1 MRARGWVAV
10 GVGAAVAAGGVA
22 AVQMGFRPL
31 PTGKWITPDGFQTP
45 VGNFPANMALSP
57 DGRYAVVTNTGYR
70 QFLTVLDSDTGAKVS
85 QVDSNGGRG
94 RDKAALYYGLA
105 FAKHG
110 DRTLLFASRGGQD
123 LVSEFEL
130 GTDGK
135 LTAVKDLHDPAP
147 NDGGKLPHHVAGVDC
162 NADGTLVYAV
172 NNQTYPQNGMHGSLS
187 VIDEASDKVVREIPL
202 GGFPLAVAAL
212 NVGPHAGH
220 RVFVTSE
227 RDGNVAVVD
236 PTDGSSVGSVETG
249 ALPAYVRL
257 NAQGTRLYVSN
268 SGSDTVSEVDTE
280 TLKVLRTF
288 LLRPAAYRGLPGS
301 TPLGLDLA
309 PDGKRLFVAM
319 GDLNAVAVVDLDKG
333 DLAGY
338 LPAGWYPTSALVAQK
353 GDRLLVA
360 NAKGVKARNPNG
372 TPVRKGAQNQYGPVI
387 LEGTVS
393 NLDLS
398 QALDDL
404 GGSTAQ
410 VLRNNRAEA
419 PLKTLFANPGIK
431 HVVYV
436 IKENRTYDQVLG
448 DLPRGNNAPSLTLF
462 GRDITP
468 NQHALAERFALL
480 DDFYVCAEVSADGWN
495 WSTSGMANEYDE
507 RNVFTNYSGRGRN
520 YDFEGT
526 NNGVAVEKKGLRDVA
541 TAPGGYIWDAA
552 AAKGVSLR
560 NFGMFV
566 SFDEDNE
573 RPDTRMM
580 HGDGVATKK
589 VLDGATDL
597 SFRRFDMAYA
607 DSEAWV
613 KYGLKPAPR
622 QLAAYGEHKDPS
634 RMTAWKRDF
643 ATMVKSGQMPGLMLV
658 RLGRDH
664 TSGTTPGQP
673 TPEACVADNDYAV
686 GQLVDAI
693 SHSPFW
699 KSTAIVIVEDDAQ
712 AGFDHVD
719 SHRSTGYVISPFVAK
734 GTHDSTFYNTDSVL
748 QTISLLLGL
757 PPTNQYVGTATP
769 FGFFAKSPSNAAPYD
784 AILPKREIVA
794 GVNEADAYRAA
805 DSARMLNPLQE
816 ESGPDEQLNDVLW
829 GAIKGAKTPRP
840 HTPNA
845 RWTVKDKD
853 D

>member
-1 MRARGWVAV
+1 MRARGWVAI
-10 GVGAAVAAGGVA
+10 GLGTAVAVGGVA

-57 DGRYAVVTNTGYR
+57 DGKYAVVTNTGFR
-70 QFLTVLDSDTGAKVS
+70 QYLSVLDSDTGAKVA
-85 QVDSNGGRG
+85 QIDSNAGRG
-94 RDKAALYYGLA
+94 DAKEALYYGLA
-105 FAKHG
+105 FAKRG

-130 GTDGK
+130 GRDGK
-135 LTAVKDLHDPAP
+135 LTPVKDLHDLAP
-147 NDGGKLPHHVAGVDC
+147 VDGSKLPHHVAGVDC
-162 NADGTLVYAV
+162 DAEGTLLYAV
-172 NNQTYPQNGMHGSLS
+172 NNQTHAQNGMHGSLS
-187 VIDEASDKVVREIPL
+187 VIDVESDKVLRTIPV

-220 RVFVTSE
+220 RAFVTSE

-236 PTDGSSVGSVETG
+236 PTDGSAVGTIETG

-257 NAQGTRLYVSN
+257 SRDGLRLYVSN
-268 SGSDTVSEVDTE
+268 SGSDTVSEVDTD
-280 TLKVLRTF
+280 TLKILRTF

-309 PDGKRLFVAM
+309 PNGKRLFVAM
-319 GDLNAVAVVDLDKG
+319 GDLNAVAVVDLVKG
-333 DLAGY
+333 ELQGY
-338 LPAGWYPTSALVAQK
+338 LPAGWYPTSTIVSQG

-372 TPVRKGAQNQYGPVI
+372 TLVRKGARNQYGPVI
-387 LEGTVS
+387 IEGTVAS
-393 NLDLS
+393 LDLS

-404 GGSTAQ
+404 PGSTEQ
-410 VLRNNRAEA
+410 VLRNNRADR
-419 PLKTLFANPGIK
+419 PLQTAFSNPGIK
-431 HVVYV
+431 HIVYV

-448 DLPRGNNAPSLTLF
+448 DLPKGNNDPSLTLF

-541 TAPGGYIWDAA
+541 TAPGGYLWDATA
-552 AAKGVSLR
+552 EKGVSLR
-560 NFGMFV
+560 NYGMFV

-573 RPDTRMM
+573 RPEARMM
-580 HGDGVATKK
+580 KGDGVPTKRA
-589 VLDGATDL
+589 LDGKTSPD
-597 SFRRFDMAYA
+597 FRRFDLAYA

-613 KYGLKPAPR
+613 RYGLKPAPK

-634 RMTAWKRDF
+634 RMTAWKREF
-643 ATMVKSGQMPGLMLV
+643 AGMVKAGQMPGLMLV

-699 KSTAIVIVEDDAQ
+699 KSTAIVVLEDDAQ

-719 SHRSTGYVISPFVAK
+719 SHRSTCYVVSPFVAK
-734 GTHDSTFYNTDSVL
+734 STHDAAFYNTDSAL
-748 QTISLLLGL
+748 RTMGLLLGL
-757 PPTNQYVGTATP
+757 PPTNQYVATATP
-769 FGFFAKSPSNAAPYD
+769 FGFLAGSPINAAPFD

-794 GVNEADAYRAA
+794 GVNTREAYRAA
-805 DSARMLNPLQE
+805 DSARMLSPLQE
-816 ESGPDEQLNDVLW
+816 ESGPDEALNDVLW
-829 GAIKGAKTPRP
+829 GAIKGAKSPRP
-840 HTPNA
+840 RTPNA
-845 RWTVKDKD
+845 RWSPKD
-853 D
+853 DD